1 MYFWNYLIGMFH
13 IDIYFKRGDHGF
25 EPRLGKTKD
34 YKIAKLVL
42 KRGAFLWS
50 NYLTTSIETKAAI
63 HSPFKYGYP
72 VIIIIKFRNRNQYKI
87 AIICTSHPRTKTQN
101 RKDKIL
107 WQVICIGGW
116 RYKPQEDAIKKTRQT
131 GTSRNI

>member
-1 MYFWNYLIGMFH
+1 MIDLLYFLIKSKKKKNCVYFWSYLIDMFH

-50 NYLTTSIETKAAI
+50 NYLTTSIETKVAI
-63 HSPFKYGYP
+63 
-72 VIIIIKFRNRNQYKI
+72 
-87 AIICTSHPRTKTQN
+87 
-101 RKDKIL
+101 
-107 WQVICIGGW
+107 
-116 RYKPQEDAIKKTRQT
+116 
-131 GTSRNI
+131 